1 MMICVCGIHLM
12 TSCDN
17 FLAYFGLLLKVLCV
31 FMCVTSLHFSRIAIL
46 GFAFMCVC
54 DIFFTFFQIV
64 AKGFVIVCVCVCVC
78 VGMCNLVLIKK
89 RLGVLLPIVL

>member
-1 MMICVCGIHLM
+1 
-12 TSCDN
+12 
-17 FLAYFGLLLKVLCV
+17 
-31 FMCVTSLHFSRIAIL
+31 
-46 GFAFMCVC
+46 VC